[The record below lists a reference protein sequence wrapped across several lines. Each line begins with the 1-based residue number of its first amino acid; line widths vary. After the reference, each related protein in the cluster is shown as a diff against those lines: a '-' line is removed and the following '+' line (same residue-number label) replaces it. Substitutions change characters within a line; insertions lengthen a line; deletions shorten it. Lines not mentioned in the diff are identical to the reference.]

1 MSAPPLASSRPSQE
15 APELHELPLRAA
27 RRRRGLPHPVRRT
40 LVVVGLV
47 ALWQVASTSG
57 LLSPDTLSSPL
68 DTARSAVE
76 MFGSGELDE
85 ALLTSLQR
93 AAGGL
98 ALGVPV
104 GLALALASGLFRIGE
119 DLVDSPMQMLRT
131 LPFLG
136 ITPLLILWFGIGDT
150 PKVAL
155 VFLGVCF
162 PVYVNTLVGIRN
174 VDGRLVEAARTFGAG
189 HWHVVRSVV
198 LPGALPNILVGL
210 RLALGIAWLAL
221 VVGEQISSDGGI
233 GSLMLR
239 AQDNL
244 RTDRIVVCL
253 VVYALLGL
261 LSDLIVRG
269 LERVL
274 LTWRQGLEAG

>member
-1 MSAPPLASSRPSQE
+1 VSAPQVAHDHPS
-15 APELHELPLRAA
+15 PVLRDLPLRAA
-27 RRRRGLPHPVRRT
+27 RPRRGVPRPLRRA
-40 LVVVGLV
+40 LVVLALLLV
-47 ALWQVASTSG
+47 WQLASATG
-57 LLSPDTLSSPL
+57 LLSAETLSSPW
-68 DTARSAVE
+68 DTARTAGE
-76 MFGSGELDE
+76 MFASGDLDI
-85 ALLTSLQR
+85 ALLVSLQR
-93 AAGGL
+93 AAVGL

-104 GLALALASGLFRIGE
+104 GLALALVSGLFRVGE

-150 PKVAL
+150 PKIAL
-155 VFLGVCF
+155 VFLGASF

-189 HWHVVRSVV
+189 RWSVIRSVV

-233 GSLMLR
+233 GSLMLQ

-261 LSDLIVRG
+261 ISDLIVRV

-274 LTWRQGLEAG
+274 LTWRQGLEAS

>member
-1 MSAPPLASSRPSQE
+1 MSAPPVATDHPSPA
-15 APELHELPLRAA
+15 APALRELPLRTSRA
-27 RRRRGLPHPVRRT
+27 RRRVPRPLRRT
-40 LVVVGLV
+40 LVVLALLV
-47 ALWQVASTSG
+47 IWQLASAAG
-57 LLSPDTLSSPL
+57 VLSPETLSSPW
-68 DTARSAVE
+68 DTLRTAVD
-76 MFGSGELDE
+76 MFASGDLET
-85 ALLTSLQR
+85 ALLVSLQR
-93 AAGGL
+93 AAVGL

-104 GLALALASGLFRIGE
+104 GLALALVSGLFQAGE

-150 PKVAL
+150 PKIAL
-155 VFLGVCF
+155 VFLGVSF

-189 HWHVVRSVV
+189 RWSVIRSVV

-233 GSLMLR
+233 GSLMLQ

-261 LSDLIVRG
+261 ISDLIVRV

-274 LTWRQGLEAG
+274 LTWRQGLEAS

>member
-1 MSAPPLASSRPSQE
+1 VSAPPVPADHPSPA
-15 APELHELPLRAA
+15 APVLRDLPLRATRS
-27 RRRRGLPHPVRRT
+27 RRSIPRSLRRA
-40 LVVVGLV
+40 LVVV
-47 ALWQVASTSG
+47 ALLLAWQLASVTG
-57 LLSPDTLSSPL
+57 LLSPETLSSPWDTLRTALDMVASGDL
-68 DTARSAVE
+68 DTA
-76 MFGSGELDE
+76 
-85 ALLTSLQR
+85 LLVSLQR
-93 AAGGL
+93 AAVGL

-104 GLALALASGLFRIGE
+104 GLVLALVSGLFRVGE

-136 ITPLLILWFGIGDT
+136 ITPLLILWFGIGDI
-150 PKVAL
+150 PKIAL
-155 VFLGVCF
+155 VFLGVSF

-189 HWHVVRSVV
+189 RWSVIRSVV
-198 LPGALPNILVGL
+198 LPGALPNILVGV

-233 GSLMLR
+233 GSLMLQ

-261 LSDLIVRG
+261 ISDLIVRV

-274 LTWRQGLEAG
+274 LTWRQGLEAS